1 MSKELV
7 ITRITRNEKE
17 YLVSGLFEDKK
28 AVELRV
34 ERTDKNSILGNIYVG
49 QVDNLVKNINA
60 AFVRIAPDTLCY
72 YDQKI
77 PVRPGQPLIVQVS
90 KDAVKRKNPCVTTN
104 LNFTGKYLVLTTENA
119 ILGISNKIARETRDV
134 LKKWLEPLLDG
145 SFGVIVRTNAAYAE
159 KADILNEFEFL
170 KKRLTRVKEIGD
182 HRTAYTLLEEALPF
196 YIESIRDVYSDD
208 LTRIVTDDR
217 DCYDKMYKYLE
228 AYQSADFDKL
238 EFYDDKLL
246 ALNKLFSVETALDKA
261 LREQV
266 WLPSGGFLVIQQT
279 EAFVSIDVNSG
290 KYVSKKKAQEAYRK
304 VNLEAAE
311 EIARQ
316 LRLRN
321 LAGIILVDF
330 INMESDDH
338 KQELLN
344 VFQKY
349 CRKDPIKTKVIDM
362 TALNIVEVTRQ
373 RSRKALSEE
382 L

>member
-1 MSKELV
+1 M